1 MQANDGLASVAEA
14 ACVEGETIHNMPFE
28 IQPGMLVDAMI
39 AADAFGRLPC
49 ATLEREARLSAVA
62 HGRRRVLPGD

>member
-28 IQPGMLVDAMI
+28 IQPGML
-39 AADAFGRLPC
+39 RR
-49 ATLEREARLSAVA
+49 ATLEGEARLSAVA